1 MIRAH
6 LQRITVYPIKSL
18 EGVSVNRIKV
28 APGGALE
35 HDREFAVLDG
45 EGNFV
50 NGKRNPK
57 VHLIRSSSDLKAER
71 VTLRIPGEREPVTC
85 HLDHDRVKLE
95 GRLGNFFG
103 FPVKLSQNRAEGY
116 PDDTEASGPT
126 VISAATLREVA
137 SWFEGLGEHD
147 MRLRFRANLEI
158 EGAPAFWEDRLF
170 GDPGTVMAFQIGDV
184 RMEGVRPCR
193 RCVVPTRDPVTA
205 EIYPE
210 FQKTF
215 MEKRRETFPP
225 SAAVS
230 RFNHFYRLCVNTRIP
245 ASESGKFLKV
255 GDEVKIIGSKQF

>member
-1 MIRAH
+1 ARAKI
-6 LQRITVYPIKSL
+6 L
-18 EGVSVNRIKV
+18 
-28 APGGALE
+28 PGGVLE
-35 HDREFAVLDG
+35 HDRAFAIFDG
-45 EGNFV
+45 EGRFV
-50 NGKRNPK
+50 NGKRDAK
-57 VHLIRSSSDLKAER
+57 VHLLRSVFDLNAGR
-71 VTLRIPGEREPVTC
+71 VTLRSRGSGAPARFHLHHERE
-85 HLDHDRVKLE
+85 KLE
-95 GRLGNFFG
+95 RWLSDYFG
-103 FPVKLSQNRAEGY
+103 FPARLFQNDVDGF

-126 VISAATLREVA
+126 VVSEGTLNEIA
-137 SWFEGLGEHD
+137 SWFGGLGEHD

-158 EGAPAFWEDRLF
+158 TGAPVFWEDRLF

-193 RCVVPTRDPVTA
+193 RCVVPTRDPVTS

-215 MEKRRETFPP
+215 MEKRRETLSP

-245 ASESGKFLKV
+245 ASESGKFVKV